1 MDPYM
6 VLLNPTGTPLF
17 IALAQFIVLNWLYR
31 RHLDIRLLPALVP
44 QAYRNETARAI
55 EPQLTARITRL
66 RNLIDAG
73 IIDQEQSNDDT
84 PKSTCPF
91 VVQAQLYPVPIPQ
104 SLMQDLEEETQR
116 PTGRWTVHPS
126 PKMQL
131 KGVLV
136 SKECGVLYE
145 IVNSDGLTSH
155 SFFRKVTTCMHV
167 TSTYFFVS
175 SSLSLTDAGLATISY
190 LILLALLSRQMNSS
204 RTPAG
209 ISRVSRWSFLT
220 QSLVDAVSFAGH
232 ITFAILA
239 DGRPS
244 LSLVAPAFLAC
255 VLFVY
260 EAVSLWFYA
269 WRDLILI
276 QSRTAIRSAYTSNTS
291 PGGCCS
297 CTLTYTCTQ
306 HFSHFSTGCWRG
318 FHFDCCPSTPP
329 DPFITTESA
338 ISTHGSHQSHS
349 HRSSFS
355 PMYVFHF
362 FQYPIDAHYF

>member
-1 MDPYM
+1 M
-6 VLLNPTGTPLF
+6 
-17 IALAQFIVLNWLYR
+17 YR
-31 RHLDIRLLPALVP
+31 GHIDIRLLPALVP

-73 IIDQEQSNDDT
+73 IIDQETQSGDDT

-91 VVQAQLYPVPIPQ
+91 TFQAQLSPAPIPQ

-145 IVNSDGLTSH
+145 IVDSDGLTSH
-155 SFFRKVTTCMHV
+155 SFFRKVTTCTHPSL
-167 TSTYFFVS
+167 TSSFAS
-175 SSLSLTDAGLATISY
+175 SSLFLIDAGLATISY
-190 LILLALLSRQMNSS
+190 LTLLVLLSRQMNSS

-220 QSLVDAVSFAGH
+220 QSIVDAVSFAGH

-260 EAVSLWFYA
+260 EAVSLQLYA
-269 WRDLILI
+269 
-276 QSRTAIRSAYTSNTS
+276 
-291 PGGCCS
+291 
-297 CTLTYTCTQ
+297 
-306 HFSHFSTGCWRG
+306 
-318 FHFDCCPSTPP
+318 
-329 DPFITTESA
+329 
-338 ISTHGSHQSHS
+338 
-349 HRSSFS
+349 
-355 PMYVFHF
+355 
-362 FQYPIDAHYF
+362 